1 MPCNNPPYLDWPA
14 RDGYAARRMRAPIRR
29 LLFSVFGLILVVFL
43 IFHFRHMVSRHS
55 FSAGKL
61 LGALREANIWYLLL
75 SLAAIYACYAIR
87 ALRWIRFSR
96 YLGPASFWSVYGLT
110 LAGFASIF
118 LLGRPAEPVR
128 PLLIARKEKH
138 PVAGAFGIYVVERLF
153 DIATTTVL
161 AGIALVAMRRMEEES
176 GVAPGSTVVIARSAG
191 VGLILILLLAMSLLV
206 YLRVHGAEF
215 LEKWLARWQGEVRW
229 RKRLAGIINGV
240 VSGLYSIRTIPDLLA
255 ALFYSALH
263 WFLIA
268 LIYLWVAHSFGG
280 DLAEITLPGA
290 MLVLA
295 ATMVGSVLQLPTVG
309 GGSQLAS
316 FFAFTT
322 WFGVEQE
329 PAAAAAIVL
338 WLITFA
344 ACSLAG
350 VPVLIR
356 EGWSLGKLRHL
367 AETDIPADAEMPGE
381 AATSNRSAKQPGAGP
396 GVSPE

>member
-1 MPCNNPPYLDWPA
+1 
-14 RDGYAARRMRAPIRR
+14 MRAPIRR

-118 LLGRPAEPVR
+118 LLGRLGEPVR

-138 PVAGAFGIYVVERLF
+138 PVAGTFGVYTVERLF
-153 DIATTTVL
+153 DITTTTVM
-161 AGIALVAMRRMEEES
+161 AGIALLA
-176 GVAPGSTVVIARSAG
+176 GATPASTVTIARSAG
-191 VGLILILLLAMSLLV
+191 AGLLFVLVLAIGFLI

-215 LEKWLARWQGEVRW
+215 LQKRLAKWQGEIRW
-229 RKRLAGIINGV
+229 RQRVAGVVNGL
-240 VSGLYSIRTIPDLLA
+240 VSGLHSIRTVSDLLA
-255 ALFYSALH
+255 AVFYSALH

-268 LIYLWVAHSFGG
+268 LVYFWVVRAFGE
-280 DLAEITLPGA
+280 DFDSITLPGA
-290 MLVLA
+290 TLVLA
-295 ATMVGSVLQLPTVG
+295 FTMVGSVLQLPTVG

-322 WFGVEQE
+322 WFRVEQE
-329 PAAAAAIVL
+329 PAIAAANVL

-344 ACSLAG
+344 SCSLAG

-356 EGWSLGKLRHL
+356 EGWSLGKLLHL

-381 AATSNRSAKQPGAGP
+381 AAPSNRSAKQPGAGP

>member
-1 MPCNNPPYLDWPA
+1 
-14 RDGYAARRMRAPIRR
+14 MRAPIRR

-55 FSAGKL
+55 FSGEKFVRAV
-61 LGALREANIWYLLL
+61 REANVWYLLL
-75 SLAAIYACYAIR
+75 SIVAIYVCYAIR
-87 ALRWIRFSR
+87 ALRWRRFSR
-96 YLGPASFWSVYGLT
+96 YLGPTSFWSVYGLT

-118 LLGRPAEPVR
+118 LLGRLGEPVR

-138 PVAGAFGIYVVERLF
+138 PVAGTLGIYTVERLF
-153 DIATTTVL
+153 DITTTTIMT
-161 AGIALVAMRRMEEES
+161 GIALVA
-176 GVAPGSTVVIARSAG
+176 GGAPDSTVSISRSTGAG
-191 VGLILILLLAMSLLV
+191 LLFVLVLAIGFLM

-215 LEKWLARWQGEVRW
+215 LEKWLVRWQDEVRW
-229 RKRLAGIINGV
+229 RKRLAGIIKGL

-255 ALFYSALH
+255 AVFYSALH
-263 WFLIA
+263 WSLIA
-268 LIYLWVAHSFGG
+268 LVYLWVVRAFGE
-280 DLAEITLPGA
+280 DFDSITLPGA
-290 MLVLA
+290 TLVLA
-295 ATMVGSVLQLPTVG
+295 FTMVGSVFQLPTVG

-329 PAAAAAIVL
+329 PATAAANVL

-344 ACSLAG
+344 SCSLAG
-350 VPVLIR
+350 VPMLIR
-356 EGWSLGKLRHL
+356 EGWSLGKLLHL

>member
-1 MPCNNPPYLDWPA
+1 
-14 RDGYAARRMRAPIRR
+14 MRAPIRR

-61 LGALREANIWYLLL
+61 LGAIREANIWYLLL

-161 AGIALVAMRRMEEES
+161 AGIALVAMRRMEEEF
-176 GVAPGSTVVIARSAG
+176 GVPPGSTVVIAQSAG
-191 VGLILILLLAMSLLV
+191 VGLILILFLAMSLLV

-255 ALFYSALH
+255 ALFYSSLH

-268 LIYLWVAHSFGG
+268 VIYLWVAHGFGG